1 MVALTLVAKELQR
14 SAEDDSRSS
23 ESEEK
28 EMKRDKKRKQ
38 PNELYRIVSSDAEEE
53 EAIKNPITGPRKSNK
68 RFILNE
74 TEKETGWFTSSDIHE
89 YVFYFHFLQASN
101 DHRIK
106 HLKKVIS

>member
-1 MVALTLVAKELQR
+1 MIVNFQVLWGLILVALTLVAKKLQR

-38 PNELYRIVSSDAEEE
+38 PNKLYRIVSSDTEEGE
-53 EAIKNPITGPRKSNK
+53 MIKNPITAGPRKSHK

-74 TEKETGWFTSSDIHE
+74 TEKETGRFT
-89 YVFYFHFLQASN
+89 
-101 DHRIK
+101 
-106 HLKKVIS
+106 